1 MAFLKNKGLL
11 EDESKLRGG
20 AGAASVTGSP
30 NSNAQTPRRTLVS
43 RTLSSRISKF
53 EGTHG

>member
-11 EDESKLRGG
+11 DDESKLRGG
-20 AGAASVTGSP
+20 AGAAPVTGSP
-30 NSNAQTPRRTLVS
+30 NSYAPTPRGT

-53 EGTHG
+53 QGTQG